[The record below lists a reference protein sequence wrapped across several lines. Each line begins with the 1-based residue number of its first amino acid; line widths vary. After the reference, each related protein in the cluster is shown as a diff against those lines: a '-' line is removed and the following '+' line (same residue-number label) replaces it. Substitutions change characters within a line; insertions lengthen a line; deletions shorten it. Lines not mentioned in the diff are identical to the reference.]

1 MSSRTGLLDMIRE
14 LLRARYDALPRA
26 FDLAVAPD
34 ACRWPTTRAASA
46 SFDGT
51 RRRSNREIVT
61 AVSLCHSTRFTV
73 GATLDSLSQLAN
85 GDDRLQ
91 STSTGLDGF
100 RVGDR
105 CGG

>member
-1 MSSRTGLLDMIRE
+1 MCLVEGGLST
-14 LLRARYDALPRA
+14 ARGRPFNPYSLS
-26 FDLAVAPD
+26 FC
-34 ACRWPTTRAASA
+34 ACRRPTTRAAS
-46 SFDGT
+46 FDGT
-51 RRRSNREIVT
+51 RSALLVT

-73 GATLDSLSQLAN
+73 EAPLDSLLSQLAN